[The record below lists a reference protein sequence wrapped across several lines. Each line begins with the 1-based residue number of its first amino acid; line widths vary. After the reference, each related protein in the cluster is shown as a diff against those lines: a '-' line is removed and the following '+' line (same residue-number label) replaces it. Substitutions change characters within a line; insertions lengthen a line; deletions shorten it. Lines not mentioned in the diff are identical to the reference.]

1 MKTDNTIYTIGRI
14 NEKAN
19 KFLLNK
25 LARIGFWDVAP
36 SHGDVLV
43 ALFKHKELPMTEIA
57 NNIHRDRSTV
67 TTLINKLIK
76 LGYVLS
82 KKDPQDSRSN
92 IIFLTEKGKSFEPHF
107 NEISQ
112 SLYEIEYKGISAE
125 EKEIFQSV
133 LKKIYDNF

>member
-1 MKTDNTIYTIGRI
+1 
-14 NEKAN
+14 
-19 KFLLNK
+19 
-25 LARIGFWDVAP
+25 
-36 SHGDVLV
+36 
-43 ALFKHKELPMTEIA
+43 MTEIA

-67 TTLINKLIK
+67 TTLINKLIN

-92 IIFLTEKGKSFEPHF
+92 IIYLTEKGKSFEPYF

-112 SLYEIEYKGISAE
+112 SLYEIEYKGISVE

-133 LKKIYDNF
+133 LKKIYNNF

>member
-1 MKTDNTIYTIGRI
+1 MRTDNTIYTIGRI

-25 LARIGFWDVAP
+25 LALIGFRDLAP

-43 ALFKHKELPMTEIA
+43 TLFKHKELPMTEIA

-67 TTLINKLIK
+67 TTLINKLIN

-92 IIFLTEKGKSFEPHF
+92 IIYLTEKGKSFEPYF

-112 SLYEIEYKGISAE
+112 SLYEIEYKGISVE

-133 LKKIYDNF
+133 LKKIYNNF